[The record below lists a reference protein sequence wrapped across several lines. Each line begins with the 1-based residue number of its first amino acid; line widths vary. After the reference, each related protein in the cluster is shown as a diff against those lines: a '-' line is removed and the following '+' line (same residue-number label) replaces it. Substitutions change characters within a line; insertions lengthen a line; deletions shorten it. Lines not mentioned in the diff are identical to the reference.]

1 MIKNKLAIIGVGSA
15 GILSLCHF
23 LPNMDETWEI
33 TSIHNPSKKIQG
45 IGESANPGL
54 LTALERGLGFELVKD
69 LDKLNGTLKFGTKYI
84 DWRSYDFV
92 NPFIGGSLAIHF
104 DTNSLYSFA
113 MDRLT
118 SRWGNKFKII
128 KGNVNKLENN
138 ENEVKL
144 KIDNTDYK
152 FDFVI
157 DCGGTPKSF
166 KDYKM
171 VEPLLNTCLVHNTK
185 PSVEP
190 ELKHTGHIATKNGWL
205 FRVPLKTR
213 TSYGYMYNTTIT
225 TDKDAKKNFSDTIGV
240 PVKDLQK
247 IKYKFKP
254 YYAEKALNGRV
265 LKNGNAVAFFEPMFA
280 NSIFIY
286 DRVNRYF
293 WDYLMG
299 NDRDI
304 DIVNERIA
312 KIASSTLSVIA
323 FHYLKGSN
331 YSTKFWGQAKKWGKK
346 EVKKTNIMKYH
357 EHILYHIN
365 KNSNWVNLP
374 DFCFPAPQ
382 FALLTKNLGYTK
394 KF

>member
-1 MIKNKLAIIGVGSA
+1 MKKNKLAVIGVGSA

-45 IGESANPGL
+45 IGESSNPAL
-54 LTALERGLGFELVKD
+54 LTALEKGLGFDLVKD
-69 LDKLNGTLKFGTKYI
+69 LDKLNGTLKFGTKYT
-84 DWRSYDFV
+84 DWRSHEFV
-92 NPFIGGSLAIHF
+92 NPLLSGSMAIHF
-104 DTNSLYSFA
+104 DTHSLYSFA

-118 SRWGNKFKII
+118 SKWGNKFKII

-138 ENEVKL
+138 EDEVKL
-144 KIDNTDYK
+144 KIDNTDYS

-171 VEPLLNTCLVHNTK
+171 VEPLLNTCLVHNTD
-185 PSVEP
+185 PSSET
-190 ELKHTGHIATKNGWL
+190 EIKHTGHIATKNGWL

-213 TSYGYMYNTTIT
+213 TSYGYMYSTNIT
-225 TDKDAKKNFSDTIGV
+225 PDKEAKKNFSDTISV

-254 YYAEKALNGRV
+254 YYTEKALNGRV

-280 NSIFIY
+280 NSLFIY
-286 DRVNRYF
+286 DDVNRHF
-293 WDYLMG
+293 WDYLVG
-299 NDRDI
+299 NNRNV

-312 KIASSTLSVIA
+312 GVASSTLSLIA
-323 FHYLKGSN
+323 FHYLDGST
-331 YSTKFWGQAKKWGKK
+331 YSTKFWRQAKKWGKK
-346 EVKKTNIMKYH
+346 ETQKSNIMEYH
-357 EHILYHIN
+357 NHILDRVN
-365 KNSNWVNLP
+365 KNSDWVNIH
-374 DFCFPAPQ
+374 DYCFTAYS
-382 FALLTKNLGYTK
+382 FALIARNLGYD
-394 KF
+394 